1 MKFSWKMFFSCVI
14 VITLAFGCGGFFL
27 ISSLFDSGFDREK
40 EAAVQEN
47 RFLYVSLY
55 SDFNMM
61 GVYDS
66 ESLDTAVSKLQSSLN
81 RGGSAQSYIG
91 RTAGLHFDAREFAS
105 SLQSG
110 QRGCRIVTDSSRSYV
125 QVISRLPLTGPDVIY
140 LENIHDITALYE
152 QRGQFLTLYR
162 VILLS
167 IVLVSAVLVFI
178 LSRLLTAPMKKLSL
192 AARKMGNGD
201 YSMRITKKSG
211 DEIGM
216 LTEDFNKM
224 AQAVE
229 QNICELELAAKRQED
244 FTASFAHELKTPL
257 TSIIGYADMLRSY
270 GLDAADR
277 RTASEYIYSEGKR
290 LEQLS
295 LRLLD
300 LIVYAK
306 DEFELTPA
314 DTRAFIDDAL
324 HTLRPRLSKYKMK
337 LYIDIDEASVR
348 VDPVLMK
355 TLLYNLIDN
364 ACKAS
369 QPGGRILLSVKRRD
383 KDVLVT
389 VRDEGCGIPA
399 EQLERITEPFYMVDK
414 SRSRKLG
421 GAGLGLTIAQ
431 RIAAVHHTALL
442 IESEEG
448 AGTAVS
454 FALEGG
460 EKQ

>member
-1 MKFSWKMFFSCVI
+1 MFFSCVI

-27 ISSLFDSGFDREK
+27 ISSLFDSGLDREK
-40 EAAVQEN
+40 QAAIQEN

-66 ESLDTAVSKLQSSLN
+66 DSLDTAVSKLQSSLN
-81 RGGSAQSYIG
+81 RGGSAQSFIG
-91 RTAGLHFDAREFAS
+91 RAAVLHYDGKEFAS
-105 SLQSG
+105 ALQSG
-110 QRGCRIVTDSSRSYV
+110 ERGCRIVTENGRYHV
-125 QVISRLPLTGPDVIY
+125 QVISRLPLTGPDVLY
-140 LENIHDITALYE
+140 LENIHDITPLYE

-162 VILLS
+162 VILLG
-167 IVLVSAVLVFI
+167 IVLASAVLVFI
-178 LSRLLTAPMKKLSL
+178 LSRLLTAPMKKLSF
-192 AARKMGNGD
+192 AARKMAGGD
-201 YSMRITKKSG
+201 YSLRIEKKSG

-229 QNICELELAAKRQED
+229 QNIHALERAAKRQED

-277 RTASEYIYSEGKR
+277 RMASEYIYSEGKR

-306 DEFELTPA
+306 EDFELTPVN
-314 DTRAFIDDAL
+314 TRAFIDDAL
-324 HTLRPRLSKYKMK
+324 HTLRPRLSKYRMK
-337 LYIDIDEASVR
+337 LYIDIDEAV
-348 VDPVLMK
+348 VHIDPVLMK
-355 TLLYNLIDN
+355 TLLYNLVDN

-369 QPGGRILLSVKRRD
+369 QPGGKVLLSVKRGENG
-383 KDVLVT
+383 VCVT
-389 VRDEGCGIPA
+389 VRDEGCGIPK
-399 EQLERITEPFYMVDK
+399 EQLDRITEPFFMVDK

-431 RIAAVHHTALL
+431 RIAAVHHTALS

-454 FALEGG
+454 FVLEGG
-460 EKQ
+460 EAQ

>member
-1 MKFSWKMFFSCVI
+1 MFFSCVI
-14 VITLAFGCGGFFL
+14 IITLAFGCGGFFL
-27 ISSLFDSGFDREK
+27 ISSLFDSGLDREK
-40 EAAVQEN
+40 EAAIQEN

-61 GVYDS
+61 EVYDS
-66 ESLDTAVSKLQSSLN
+66 ESLDTAVSKLQASLN
-81 RGGSAQSYIG
+81 RSGSAQSYIG
-91 RTAGLHFDAREFAS
+91 RTAGLHFDAKDFAA

-110 QRGCRIVTDSSRSYV
+110 QRGCRVVAEGSRYYV
-125 QVISRLPLTGPDVIY
+125 QVISRLPLTGSDVIY
-140 LENIHDITALYE
+140 LENTHDITALYE
-152 QRGQFLTLYR
+152 QRGQFLNLYR
-162 VILLS
+162 VILLG
-167 IVLVSAVLVFI
+167 IVFSSAVLVFI

-192 AARKMGNGD
+192 AARKVADGD
-201 YSMRITKKSG
+201 YSMRIVKKSS

-224 AQAVE
+224 AEAVE
-229 QNICELELAAKRQED
+229 RNIHALELAAKRQED

-270 GLDAADR
+270 ELDAADR
-277 RTASEYIYSEGKR
+277 RTASEYIFSEGKR

-306 DEFELTPA
+306 EDFELVA
-314 DTRAFIDDAL
+314 VNTRAFIDDAL
-324 HTLRPRLSKYKMK
+324 HTLRPRLSKYQMK
-337 LYIDIDEASVR
+337 LYIDIDQAIISI
-348 VDPVLMK
+348 DPVLMK

-369 QPGGRILLSVKRRD
+369 QPGGKALLSIKQ
-383 KDVLVT
+383 KEKEVLVT
-389 VRDEGCGIPA
+389 VRDYGCGIPK

-414 SRSRKLG
+414 SRSRRLG

-431 RIAAVHHTALL
+431 RIAAVHHTELL

-454 FALEGG
+454 FVLQGG
-460 EKQ
+460 EAN